1 MEKTTTRPGYKFDHI
16 NGQIIITREFHKRAN
31 VFDSDEYKTLQKL
44 RKALPNY
51 AVVFT
56 APHRKNSVKSHM
68 TLERMIRYIE
78 KQPEY
83 EGIMADFYK
92 VRFPEDC
99 AVPAPFS
106 VVKQWFFR
114 RFPNYGRMTLFDDNG
129 QLIENNM
136 VAATVCPPQ

>member
-1 MEKTTTRPGYKFDHI
+1 MEKSVVRPGYKFDHV
-16 NGQIIITREFHKRAN
+16 NCRIIITRDFHKKAN
-31 VFDSDEYKTLQKL
+31 VFESDEYKTLQKL

-56 APHRKNSVKSHM
+56 AHHRKTSVKSRM
-68 TLERMIRYIE
+68 TLERMIRFIE

-83 EGIMADFYK
+83 ESIMADLYK

-114 RFPNYGRMTLFDDNG
+114 RFPNYGRMTPFDENW
-129 QLIENNM
+129 QLIEKNM
-136 VAATVCPPQ
+136 VAATA

>member
-1 MEKTTTRPGYKFDHI
+1 MEMTTTRPGYKFAHI
-16 NGQIIITREFHKRAN
+16 NARIIIARDFHKKAN
-31 VFDSDEYKTLQKL
+31 VFESDEYKTLQKL

-56 APHRKNSVKSHM
+56 APHRKTSVKSRM

-78 KQPEY
+78 KQPEH
-83 EGIMADFYK
+83 ESIMSDLYK
-92 VRFPEDC
+92 VRIPEDC

-114 RFPNYGRMTLFDDNG
+114 RFPNYGRMTPFDENW
-129 QLIENNM
+129 QLLENNM
-136 VAATVCPPQ
+136 VAATV

>member
-1 MEKTTTRPGYKFDHI
+1 MEKSVVRPGYKFDHI
-16 NGQIIITREFHKRAN
+16 NARIIITRDFHKKAN
-31 VFDSDEYKTLQKL
+31 VFDSDEYKTLQML
-44 RKALPNY
+44 RETLPNY

-56 APHRKNSVKSHM
+56 APHRKTSVKSRM
-68 TLERMIRYIE
+68 TLERMIRFIE

-83 EGIMADFYK
+83 ESIMADLYK

-114 RFPNYGRMTLFDDNG
+114 RFPNYGRMTPFDENG
-129 QLIENNM
+129 QLIRHNE
-136 VAATVCPPQ
+136 AAVTI

>member
-1 MEKTTTRPGYKFDHI
+1 MEKSVVRPGYKFDHV
-16 NGQIIITREFHKRAN
+16 NCRIIITRDFHKKAN
-31 VFDSDEYKTLQKL
+31 VFESDEYKTLQKL
-44 RKALPNY
+44 RKALPDY

-56 APHRKNSVKSHM
+56 APHRKTSVKSRM

-78 KQPEY
+78 KQPEH
-83 EGIMADFYK
+83 ESIMSDLNK

-114 RFPNYGRMTLFDDNG
+114 RFPNYGRMTPFDENG
-129 QLIENNM
+129 QLIEKNM
-136 VAATVCPPQ
+136 VAATV

>member
-1 MEKTTTRPGYKFDHI
+1 MEKSVVRPGYKFDHV
-16 NGQIIITREFHKRAN
+16 NCRIIITRDFHKKAN
-31 VFDSDEYKTLQKL
+31 VFESDEYKTLQKL

-56 APHRKNSVKSHM
+56 APHRKTSVKSRM

-78 KQPEY
+78 KQPEH
-83 EGIMADFYK
+83 ESIMSDLYK

-106 VVKQWFFR
+106 VVKQWFFC
-114 RFPNYGRMTLFDDNG
+114 RFPNYGRMTPFDENG
-129 QLIENNM
+129 QLIEKNM
-136 VAATVCPPQ
+136 VAATV

>member
-1 MEKTTTRPGYKFDHI
+1 MEKSVVRPGYKFDHI
-16 NGQIIITREFHKRAN
+16 NCRIIITRDFHKKAN
-31 VFDSDEYKTLQKL
+31 VFESDEYKTLQKL

-56 APHRKNSVKSHM
+56 APHRKTSVKSRM

-78 KQPEY
+78 KQPEH
-83 EGIMADFYK
+83 ESIMSDLYK

-106 VVKQWFFR
+106 VVKHWFFC
-114 RFPNYGRMTLFDDNG
+114 RFPNYGRMTSFDDNG
-129 QLIENNM
+129 QLIENDM
-136 VAATVCPPQ
+136 VAALV

>member
-1 MEKTTTRPGYKFDHI
+1 MDNVNTRPGYKFDHV
-16 NGQIIITREFHKRAN
+16 NCRIIITREFHKKAN
-31 VFDSDEYKTLQKL
+31 VFESDEYKTLQKL

-56 APHRKNSVKSHM
+56 APHRKTSVKSRM

-78 KQPEY
+78 KQENY
-83 EGIMADFYK
+83 ESIMDDLYK

-106 VVKQWFFR
+106 VVKQWFFC
-114 RFPNYGRMTLFDDNG
+114 RFPNYGRMTPFDENG
-129 QLIENNM
+129 QLIEKNM
-136 VAATVCPPQ
+136 VATTV

>member
-1 MEKTTTRPGYKFDHI
+1 MEKTTARPGYKFDHI
-16 NGQIIITREFHKRAN
+16 GCRIIITREFHKKAN
-31 VFDSDEYKTLQKL
+31 VFGSEECKTLQKL

-56 APHRKNSVKSHM
+56 APHRKTSVKSRM
-68 TLERMIRYIE
+68 TLERMIRFIE

-83 EGIMADFYK
+83 ESIMADLYK

-114 RFPNYGRMTLFDDNG
+114 RFPNYGRMTPFDENG
-129 QLIENNM
+129 QLIEKDI
-136 VAATVCPPQ
+136 VAATV

>member
-1 MEKTTTRPGYKFDHI
+1 MEKSVVRPGYKFDHV
-16 NGQIIITREFHKRAN
+16 NCRIIITRDFHKKAN
-31 VFDSDEYKTLQKL
+31 VFESDEYKTLQKL

-56 APHRKNSVKSHM
+56 APHRKTSVKSRM

-78 KQPEY
+78 KQAEY
-83 EGIMADFYK
+83 ESIMSDLHK

-114 RFPNYGRMTLFDDNG
+114 RFPNYGRMTPFDENG
-129 QLIENNM
+129 QLIEKNM
-136 VAATVCPPQ
+136 VAATV

>member
-1 MEKTTTRPGYKFDHI
+1 MEKSIVRPGYKFDHV
-16 NGQIIITREFHKRAN
+16 NCRIIITREFHKKAN
-31 VFDSDEYKTLQKL
+31 VFESDEYKTLQKL

-56 APHRKNSVKSHM
+56 APHRKTSVKSRM

-78 KQPEY
+78 KQPEH
-83 EGIMADFYK
+83 ESIMSDLYK

-114 RFPNYGRMTLFDDNG
+114 RFPNYGRMTPFD
-129 QLIENNM
+129 
-136 VAATVCPPQ
+136 AAT

>member
-1 MEKTTTRPGYKFDHI
+1 MDNVNAHPGYKFDHI
-16 NGQIIITREFHKRAN
+16 GCRIIITREFHKKAN
-31 VFDSDEYKTLQKL
+31 VFDSEESKTLQKL
-44 RKALPNY
+44 RKALPDY

-56 APHRKNSVKSHM
+56 APHRKTSVKSRM

-83 EGIMADFYK
+83 ESIMADLYK

-114 RFPNYGRMTLFDDNG
+114 RFPNYGRMTAFDDNG
-129 QLIENNM
+129 QIIENDI
-136 VAATVCPPQ
+136 VAATV